1 MLVKG
6 FIAELM
12 IASRPPYPQ
21 APGSVLINVIA
32 MYKKKYNSFDVS
44 NIGLLS

>member
-12 IASRPPYPQ
+12 IATRPPYPQ
-21 APGSVLINVIA
+21 APGSEYVNRRNWNVEKEI
-32 MYKKKYNSFDVS
+32 
-44 NIGLLS
+44 